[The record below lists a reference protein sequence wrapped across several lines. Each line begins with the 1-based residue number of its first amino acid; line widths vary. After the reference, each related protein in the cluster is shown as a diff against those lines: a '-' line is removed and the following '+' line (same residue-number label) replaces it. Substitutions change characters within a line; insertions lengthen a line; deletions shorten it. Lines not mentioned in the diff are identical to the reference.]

1 MNFNF
6 VLLYVANPP
15 ASAAFYKGL
24 LGAPVV
30 EESSTFCMLPIRE
43 GVMLGL
49 WKRDTVAPAAG
60 DASTANNEIAFVVEH
75 AADVDEKHRDWQ
87 ARGLTIA
94 QPPTDMDFGRTFVAL
109 DSDGH
114 RIRVFARGDA

>member
-15 ASAAFYKGL
+15 ASAAFYKDL
-24 LGAPVV
+24 LGAPII
-30 EESSTFCMLPIRE
+30 EESPTFCMLPIRD
-43 GVMLGL
+43 GGMLGL
-49 WKRDTVAPAAG
+49 WKRDTVQPSARAISG
-60 DASTANNEIAFVVEH
+60 ANNEIAFVVSSE
-75 AADVDEKHRDWQ
+75 DVDAKHQGWK

-109 DSDGH
+109 DPDGH
-114 RIRVFARGDA
+114 RLRVFAPGAAR